1 MEFDDRVKMDLLRP
15 AADALRR
22 ALQRMDDDD
31 VPAPLRSLADSSA
44 RRLPPPLV
52 KRALAELDGS
62 EWLRDEVLAEAE
74 LEEGSPSQLFVAR
87 PEGWEVRLEGLAHQ
101 TEERREERARSAL
114 ERQLTEAME
123 RVERLEQELRSGT
136 DRVAAAERRAR
147 DRLRGEIEAAERARR
162 EAEARARDEARAAAR
177 TASHNERLT
186 AELEAAEVR
195 IESLRQLLEKE
206 RRAPTADDGGSPAR
220 GWFPAE
226 PVAMAEE
233 LDRIVSAVRRP
244 VMAEA
249 QPPLTSTELRLP
261 EGTRPDR
268 PEAVR
273 WLIQRPF
280 TWLIDG
286 YNVAFQLHDE
296 PDAATRNRLVAE
308 AGRLAGLAAPGSMV
322 VIVFDSS
329 VDSSSLPADRRA
341 RVVYA
346 PSADEWIIEHAGE
359 GTVVVSSDRRVRE
372 AAEAAGSVG
381 VWSEA
386 WAGWITAGGS
396 GSGRPA

>member
-1 MEFDDRVKMDLLRP
+1 MDEE
-15 AADALRR
+15 
-22 ALQRMDDDD
+22 D

-52 KRALAELDGS
+52 KRALAELDES
-62 EWLRDEVLAEAE
+62 EWLRAEVLAESE
-74 LEEGSPSQLFVAR
+74 LEEGSPTQLFIAR
-87 PEGWEVRLEGLAHQ
+87 PQGWEVRLEGLVRQ
-101 TEERREERARSAL
+101 TEQLHQESERSAL
-114 ERQLTEAME
+114 ERRLTEALE
-123 RVERLEQELRSGT
+123 RIEQLEHELRSGT

-162 EAEARARDEARAAAR
+162 EAAARARDEARRAAR
-177 TASHNERLT
+177 IASRNERLT
-186 AELEAAEVR
+186 AEMEAAEAR

-206 RRAPTADDGGSPAR
+206 RRTPSADDGGSPSR

-226 PVAMAEE
+226 PVAMADE

-244 VMAEA
+244 VVAEP
-249 QPPLTSTELRLP
+249 QPALPSAEMRLP

-296 PDAATRNRLVAE
+296 PDAATRTRLVAE
-308 AGRLAGLAAPGSMV
+308 AGRLAGLAAAGSMV

-346 PSADEWIIEHAGE
+346 PSADDWIIEHAAE

-386 WAGWITAGGS
+386 WAGWISPGGS
-396 GSGRPA
+396 GGGRPA